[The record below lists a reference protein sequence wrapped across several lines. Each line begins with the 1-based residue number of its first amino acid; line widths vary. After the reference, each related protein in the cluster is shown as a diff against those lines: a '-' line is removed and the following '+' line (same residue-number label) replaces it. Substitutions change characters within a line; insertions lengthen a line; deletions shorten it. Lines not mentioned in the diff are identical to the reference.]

1 MVNTKTF
8 TKILKANLLGPIIE
22 VPCSYL
28 KHLFDYIWDSGV
40 IEIINPVNEAL
51 AMGIASGYY
60 ISSGKIPIIAIQN
73 SGLLN
78 TLNAL
83 TSLNQIYH
91 IPLFYLITWRGEQGK
106 GFDAPEHDLVGANL
120 QNILKV
126 FDIPYQIIDEKKYAT
141 QVKKLKNIAEQ
152 IHKPVALIVR
162 KNTFIPYK
170 RKSVKNNSDYG
181 MTRYGAISVIKTI
194 TRDKALFISST
205 GFPTR
210 DSYNIYDSPD
220 FYMVGSMGHAF
231 SLALGISPQTHK
243 KIIIFDGDGGALM
256 HLGGLASFDPKKY
269 KNIIYIILDNQKYES
284 TGGQPTVSNKIDFM
298 LLAKAFNF
306 KQRFDI
312 NEKLNL
318 KKSILYAL
326 KTKNSS
332 FFHICIN
339 NTQGDI
345 GRRVSDSYSCV
356 QIKERFMKEFI
367 K

>member
-1 MVNTKTF
+1 MVDTKTF
-8 TKILKANLLGPIIE
+8 TKILKANSLGPIIE

-28 KHLFDYIWDSGV
+28 KHLFDYIWDTGV

-60 ISSGKIPIIAIQN
+60 VSTGKIPIIAIQN

-83 TSLNQIYH
+83 TSLNQIYQ
-91 IPLFYLITWRGEQGK
+91 IPLFYLITWRGEKGK
-106 GFDAPEHDLVGANL
+106 GLDAPEHDLVGANI

-126 FDIPYQIIDEKKYAT
+126 FNIPYEIVNDKKFTTQIS
-141 QVKKLKNIAEQ
+141 KLKKIAEK
-152 IHKPVALIVR
+152 IKKPVALIIR
-162 KNTFIPYK
+162 KNTFTPYR
-170 RKSVKNNSDYG
+170 RKTNINNLNYEMS
-181 MTRYGAISVIKTI
+181 RYEAISIIKTI
-194 TRDKALFISST
+194 IRDRALFISST

-210 DSYNIYDSPD
+210 DSYNICDSPD
-220 FYMVGSMGHAF
+220 LYMVGSMGHAF

-256 HLGGLASFDPKKY
+256 HLGGLASFDPKKH

-284 TGGQPTVSNKIDFM
+284 TGGQPTVSDRINFM

-312 NEKLNL
+312 NKKSEL
-318 KKSILYAL
+318 KKTILYAL
-326 KTKNSS
+326 KSKDSS
-332 FFHICIN
+332 FFHIHIN
-339 NTQGDI
+339 DTQGVI

-356 QIKERFMKEFI
+356 QIKERFMKNFI